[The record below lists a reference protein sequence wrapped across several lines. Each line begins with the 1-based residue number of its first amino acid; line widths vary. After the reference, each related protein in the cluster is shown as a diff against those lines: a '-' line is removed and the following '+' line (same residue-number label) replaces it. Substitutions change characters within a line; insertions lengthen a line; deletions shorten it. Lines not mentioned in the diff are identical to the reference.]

1 MARHFYPAIFQ
12 QEANGYSVSFPDLP
26 GCRTEGDT
34 LDEAYEMACDAV
46 GLYLESLA
54 ETEYPAKSNPKGFTL
69 ETDQF
74 AVLVEFDKLKYE
86 KKHNT
91 KAVKKTLTI
100 PAWLNDLAEENHV
113 NFSGLLQAALKEKL
127 QVE

>member
-12 QEANGYSVSFPDLP
+12 QEADGYSVSFPDLP
-26 GCRTEGDT
+26 GCHTEGDT
-34 LDEAYEMACDAV
+34 LEEAYEMASDAV
-46 GLYLESLA
+46 GLYLEGLA
-54 ETEYPAKSNPKGFTL
+54 EPEYPAKSNPKGFAL
-69 ETDQF
+69 EADQF
-74 AVLVEFDKLKYE
+74 TVLVEFDKYKYA

-113 NFSGLLQAALKEKL
+113 NFSSLLQSALKEKL